1 MHVAYRRTCAFVLGV
16 SLLERI
22 HICKSHVVSVEQ
34 GARPRVLGIEDIH
47 VVGANVAVFIMVKQ
61 IETES
66 QLFFVALAHHSCTN
80 CAKIR
85 REIYRDLSSQVQRC
99 DDFISHCSAIL
110 L

>member
-1 MHVAYRRTCAFVLGV
+1 M

-34 GARPRVLGIEDIH
+34 GARARVLGIEDIH
-47 VVGANVAVFIMVKQ
+47 VVGANVAVFIMVEQ
-61 IETES
+61 IVTES
-66 QLFFVALAHHSCTN
+66 QLFFVALAHHTRTN

-85 REIYRDLSSQVQRC
+85 REIDRDLSSQVQRC
-99 DDFISHCSAIL
+99 NDLISHRSVIL